1 MPDPT
6 VLQHLIN
13 LRALCWLRRLP
24 ESW

>member
-13 LRALCWLRRLP
+13 LGALCWLHRLP
-24 ESW
+24 ESR